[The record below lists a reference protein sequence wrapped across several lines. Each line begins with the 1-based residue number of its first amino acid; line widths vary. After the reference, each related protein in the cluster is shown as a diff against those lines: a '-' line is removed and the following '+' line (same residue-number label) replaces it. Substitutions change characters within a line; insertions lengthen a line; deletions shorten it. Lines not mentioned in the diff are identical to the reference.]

1 MGLSVMV
8 RRMMG
13 QDENMCTGEVSWG
26 HVTRLGSPARH
37 LTEFQQPEAQC
48 KFRIAVLKTTELMFG
63 RKQERQRVK

>member
-26 HVTRLGSPARH
+26 HVTRLGSPAR
-37 LTEFQQPEAQC
+37 QQ
-48 KFRIAVLKTTELMFG
+48 RW
-63 RKQERQRVK
+63 R